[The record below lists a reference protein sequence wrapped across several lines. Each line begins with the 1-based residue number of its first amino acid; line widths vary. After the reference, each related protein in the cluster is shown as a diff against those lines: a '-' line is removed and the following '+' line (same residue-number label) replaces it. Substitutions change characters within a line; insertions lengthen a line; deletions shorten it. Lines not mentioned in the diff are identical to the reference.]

1 MTQKQ
6 EKILAVCKDITE
18 SNWGYI
24 YGTSGQI
31 WTASAYNDLISRH
44 DGQTNYLMSIKY
56 GKQWIGHR
64 VADCSGL
71 TLYVYKHA
79 LGVIPA
85 HGSNTQYKQCILT
98 GNVQDGGYIPAGCLV
113 FKTRNNV
120 DRYHVGIYLGSSQV
134 LEARGASSGV
144 VISKLG
150 AWNEWGMLQDLGES
164 EGDTSQAGA
173 YKVVSGNGKSVN
185 VRKAATKKSSI
196 LDVLPVGTEVTVI
209 SSDGAWS
216 QISYQKTI
224 DGYMM
229 DEFLTKI

>member
-6 EKILAVCKDITE
+6 EKIIAVCNEIIG

-24 YGTSGQI
+24 FGTSGQL
-31 WTASAYNDLISRH
+31 WTESAYDNMLEQHS
-44 DGQTNYLMSIKY
+44 GQTNYIMSIKY

-71 TLYVYKHA
+71 VLYVYKHS
-79 LGVIPA
+79 LGCIPA

-113 FKTRNNV
+113 FKTRNKV
-120 DRYHVGIYLGSSQV
+120 DRYHVGLYLGNGQV

-164 EGDTSQAGA
+164 EGDDSSGS
-173 YKVVSGNGKSVN
+173 YKVISGNGKSVN
-185 VRKAATKKSSI
+185 VRKAATKKASVI
-196 LDVLPVGTEVTVI
+196 DTLPVGTEVTVI

-216 QISYQKTI
+216 QIEYQKTI
-224 DGYMM
+224 TGYMM
-229 DEFLTKI
+229 NDYLTQI